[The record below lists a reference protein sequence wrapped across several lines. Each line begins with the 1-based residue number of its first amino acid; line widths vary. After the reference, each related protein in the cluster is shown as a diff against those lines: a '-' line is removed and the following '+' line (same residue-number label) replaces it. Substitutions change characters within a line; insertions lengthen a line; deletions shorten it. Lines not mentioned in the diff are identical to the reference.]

1 MATTPTNKPIP
12 SEDPRDL
19 KFNAGKIDEEV
30 NGSADYYTDRFD
42 VQRLTNTGRNN
53 QFQDQMTQQADD
65 WLTQFNQQESDFQQF
80 LLNSGYHFL
89 GDYENGPY
97 TISARNQIIRYQNEF
112 WRLNAAT
119 NPPYTTTG
127 INSTSWAT
135 DVMHLVSVG
144 DATLRQDLA
153 SDTGSNIIGFKS
165 IGASAQ
171 KRSVQDRLRDVFNAK
186 DYGIKGD
193 GVTNDSAA
201 AQALV
206 DYVSSL
212 GGGAIYWPKGV
223 YKLNFINKANVCH
236 IGCTFGAVRGIIS
249 FGATITKYATQFT
262 PATAGWIIDTPS
274 GGGDCGG
281 IIGIDFKGGGLNTA
295 GGGVNLRAGSND
307 WIVTACKWDYFA
319 DEALVTNG
327 LIGRF
332 SDLSGTNC
340 LLNRTRSSRTG
351 VFVFNGAD
359 NFIERIQGNTGITA
373 IQSSDLYLCGILI
386 GGANNYAV
394 NLEGELSEIGV
405 CVTATGA
412 MHKLI
417 NCRADLNYGHGFY
430 GSAMMSNCHAL
441 NNSNGNSGIYSGF
454 VMDNRSQLS
463 NCRADGTHKYGLD
476 WISSADQSGLALKP
490 RVAAFHSTAHVTA
503 AIADTLF
510 NGFLHT
516 IYNGFQRGTGSTPNV
531 EGIGTYI
538 PTDSTPTDI
547 TDLLGGIKGQRV
559 VIFGNSNITLVRSST
574 FIVKG
579 CTSDGRKTMRL
590 GGTYEFWRGNGIWYE
605 VGAQTPAIGTTAL
618 RPTSFASPGDQYF
631 DTTLNK
637 PIWKNAANTGWVDAT
652 GTAV

>member
-1 MATTPTNKPIP
+1 MTIIKRADLGRPLTWDELDDNFRQVDELTASASAAVSSAAGSATAAAGSATN
-12 SEDPRDL
+12 SL
-19 KFNAGKIDEEV
+19 NSA
-30 NGSADYYTDRFD
+30 NSAAGSADDAAASATVAINALMNSTFEPSDFDFTTGGTLDTTDRNKAVYNLAD
-42 VQRLTNTGRNN
+42 NNWYSWSGTLPKIVSAGEDPTADTNWKPRT
-53 QFQDQMTQQADD
+53 DQ
-65 WLTQFNQQESDFQQF
+65 
-80 LLNSGYHFL
+80 
-89 GDYENGPY
+89 
-97 TISARNQIIRYQNEF
+97 I
-112 WRLNAAT
+112 
-119 NPPYTTTG
+119 
-127 INSTSWAT
+127 
-135 DVMHLVSVG
+135 
-144 DATLRQDLA
+144 LRANLA
-153 SDTGSNIIGFKS
+153 SDTGSNLIGFKN

-193 GVTNDSAA
+193 GVTDDSAA

-236 IGCTFGAVRGIIS
+236 VGCTFGAVRGVIS
-249 FGATITKYATQFT
+249 YGAAITKYATQFT
-262 PATAGWIIDTPS
+262 PATAGWIIDTPV

-281 IIGIDFKGGGLNTA
+281 VIGIDFKGGGLTLA
-295 GGGVNLRAGSND
+295 GGGVNLRAGSYD

-340 LLNRTRSSRTG
+340 LLNRTRSARTG

-394 NLEGELSEIGV
+394 NLEGELSEIGIS
-405 CVTATGA
+405 VTATGA

-430 GSAMMSNCHAL
+430 GSAIMSNCHAL
-441 NNSNGNSGIYSGF
+441 NNSNGNSGVYSGF
-454 VMDNRSQLS
+454 VMNNRSQLS

-476 WISSADQSGLALKP
+476 WISSADQAGLELKP
-490 RVAAFHSTAHVTA
+490 RVAAFHSTGHVTA

-516 IYNGFQRGTGSTPNV
+516 MYNGFQRGTGSTPNV
-531 EGIGTYI
+531 EGVNTYV
-538 PTDSTPTDI
+538 PTDTVATDI
-547 TDLLGGIKGQRV
+547 TDLLGGVKGQRV
-559 VIFGNSNITLVRSST
+559 VIFGNPNITLVRSST

-579 CTSDGRKTMRL
+579 CTSDGRKSCRL

-605 VGAQTPAIGTTAL
+605 VGAQTPAVGTTAL
-618 RPTSFASPGDQYF
+618 RPSAFSWPGDQYF

-637 PIWKNAANTGWVDAT
+637 PIWRNAAGNGWVDAT